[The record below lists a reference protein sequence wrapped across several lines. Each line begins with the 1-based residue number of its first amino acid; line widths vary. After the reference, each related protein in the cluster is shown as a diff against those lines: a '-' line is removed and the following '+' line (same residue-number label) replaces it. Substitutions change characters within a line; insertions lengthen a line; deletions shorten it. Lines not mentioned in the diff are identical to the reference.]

1 LVARIL
7 GDSVYGELGII
18 QSTVGMFGVFAG
30 FGLGLTA
37 TKHVAE
43 FRQIDPARAGRII
56 RLSDLVALATGGLMA
71 LGLFILAPQLAAHTL
86 NASHLSGPLRIGA
99 LVLFFNALNGAQ
111 TGALAGLESFR
122 VIAYVNSAVGL
133 ISFPVLICGSR
144 LGGLGGAVWA
154 LAINLGINW
163 LLNHVALHKESR
175 RHEVPLKFKNCTREL
190 PVLWRFTLPAV
201 LGAALVGPVNWA
213 CAALL
218 VNQAGGYSEM
228 GIFTAAN
235 QWRMAVLFIPTMLG
249 QVILPVLS
257 NLSAHSSIEHYR
269 KILRINIAMNAGLAL
284 IVVIPLVLFA
294 HQLMSAY
301 GPEFERGVN
310 VFRIQALTAVLM
322 AVNSVVGQAITSKGK
337 MWIGFSFNAL
347 WAVAVMTLTELLLYN
362 GYKAVGLSSA
372 NSIAYLLHTCW
383 QALYLNSVLTSKDSR
398 KR

>member
-1 LVARIL
+1 MRPHIGSLCTVPARGYEEHMSTKSIASTYCPAFVKATFSRIESSSIGCRLVKGTFWSLSGSIFSRALMLCATVLVARIL

-201 LGAALVGPVNWA
+201 LGCHQSWKGISLNINNMRAARCARMPVHGTLNA
-213 CAALL
+213 RTAL
-218 VNQAGGYSEM
+218 
-228 GIFTAAN
+228 F
-235 QWRMAVLFIPTMLG
+235 
-249 QVILPVLS
+249 
-257 NLSAHSSIEHYR
+257 
-269 KILRINIAMNAGLAL
+269 
-284 IVVIPLVLFA
+284 
-294 HQLMSAY
+294 
-301 GPEFERGVN
+301 
-310 VFRIQALTAVLM
+310 
-322 AVNSVVGQAITSKGK
+322 
-337 MWIGFSFNAL
+337 
-347 WAVAVMTLTELLLYN
+347 
-362 GYKAVGLSSA
+362 
-372 NSIAYLLHTCW
+372 
-383 QALYLNSVLTSKDSR
+383 
-398 KR
+398 